1 MLSGR
6 TKKMLIIPAV
16 VLGVLV
22 FLLIINLK
30 KTPKQVEI
38 SERPRAVRF
47 IPASEIS
54 ITTRAMGY
62 GTVQSNQTWEAVA
75 EVSGK
80 VLEIHPKLKKGAI
93 IKEGEALLRIDPAE
107 YGLAKIRAQA
117 DLENLRVQLN
127 ELDQKE
133 KDIKYSL
140 EVENLSL
147 SLGQKELGRKNKL
160 FSNRYISKSE
170 LEKEEKQVL
179 MQKNAV
185 QNIKSALNLI
195 PTQRKALLAKIT
207 SSETKLTDTDLDIE
221 KTTISAPYNCRVTE
235 VNVEMAQFVSIG
247 KVLFKADNMGSVD
260 ILAQIPVYTLM
271 NLLGGDAG
279 RTVKYGTMITKT
291 KPDMGEMRDFSGFS
305 AFIRIYFGDNK
316 IEWKGRFTRV
326 SDTLDRQ
333 TRTIGVYVTVDNPYK
348 KIRPGEKPPL
358 IKNMYCEVELRGK
371 PRDKAVIIP
380 RSALHQGAVYIAN
393 SSNRL
398 EIRKIETGYAQGSL
412 VSVKKGLAVGE
423 QIIVTDV
430 IPAIEGMLLEL
441 QPDQELLTSIIAE
454 ASGEAPLK

>member
-1 MLSGR
+1 
-6 TKKMLIIPAV
+6 MLIIPAV

-22 FLLIINLK
+22 FLLVIKLK
-30 KTPKQVEI
+30 KAPKQLEI
-38 SERPRAVRF
+38 MERPRTVRV
-47 IPASEIS
+47 IPAVEIA
-54 ITTRAMGY
+54 IVARAVGY
-62 GTVQSNQTWEAVA
+62 GTVQSSQTWEAVA

-80 VLEIHPKLKKGAI
+80 VLEIHPKLKKGVV
-93 IKEGEALLRIDPAE
+93 IKKGDALLRIDPAE

-117 DLENLRVQLN
+117 DVDNLKVQLN

-133 KDIKYSL
+133 KDIRYSL
-140 EVENLSL
+140 EVEELSL
-147 SLGQKELGRKNKL
+147 SLSQKELERKKTL

-195 PTQRKALLAKIT
+195 PTQRQAIQAKIT
-207 SSETKLTDTDLDIE
+207 SSEAQLTGTGLDIE
-221 KTTISAPYNCRVTE
+221 KTTINAPYNCRITE
-235 VNVEMAQFVSIG
+235 VNVELAQFVTTG
-247 KVLFKADNMGSVD
+247 KVLLKADNMGSVE
-260 ILAQIPVYTLM
+260 ILAQIPVYTFM
-271 NLLGGDAG
+271 NLLGGHTG

-305 AFIRIYFGDNK
+305 AFIRIYLGNNK

-333 TRTIGVYVTVDNPYK
+333 TRTFGVYVTVDNPYK

-358 IKNMYCEVELRGK
+358 LKNMYCEVELRGK
-371 PRDKAVIIP
+371 PREKAVVIP
-380 RSALHQGAVYIAN
+380 RDALHQEAVYIAN
-393 SSNRL
+393 SSDRL
-398 EIRKIETGYAQGSL
+398 EIRKVEVGYAQGSL
-412 VSVKKGLAVGE
+412 ISIKKGLVAGDQV
-423 QIIVTDV
+423 IVTDV
-430 IPAIEGMLLEL
+430 IPAIEGMLLKL
-441 QPDQELLTSIIAE
+441 QPDQELLASIVAE